1 MLKPS
6 GTNAGANVE
15 TVSLHFADVR
25 PNTLESQTQQATSK
39 AGIANIESRY
49 NTPKIGCKEPSLNV
63 ACRER
68 SHACTGTTIPLA
80 LMKAAKTNR
89 KTNTAT
95 SKRRNNRSRRFL
107 LR

>member
-15 TVSLHFADVR
+15 TVSLHFVRVR
-25 PNTLESQTQQATSK
+25 PNTLESETQQTTSK
-39 AGIANIESRY
+39 AGIATIESTY
-49 NTPKIGCKEPSLNV
+49 KTPQIGCKDPSLSV

-68 SHACTGTTIPLA
+68 SHACTGTTIPPA

-89 KTNTAT
+89 KINTAT
-95 SKRRNNRSRRFL
+95 SKRRNNLSRRFL